1 MGLMLTLVMP
11 YLGGFRQAALRSQ
24 ARRLAGRATY
34 MFDEATGH
42 KLVLRLVFDLDHNGY
57 AALQLDPYAVQPVFA
72 PDTSLAGRPVMMP
85 AAIRIRDVTIEG
97 IGTVNRGMVATN
109 FYPEG
114 YVDAT
119 VVHLDDAS
127 GDVMT
132 LEISPLT
139 GQVAIISGDV
149 MPSGNAAVNLHRR
162 RARGF
167 TLIEVMVAIAILG
180 IALMGLLGLHHQ
192 SMQSVIRAQ
201 QATRASMLAQAVM
214 TEAELERFPDLGYY
228 QRQFRGVVPR
238 RSSPIS
244 AGNGWSRSR
253 ARFPTFAR

>member
-1 MGLMLTLVMP
+1 MKCRPGSTPHRARPGARVRRGVSWPAASPGFTLLELAVVIFIMGLMLTMAMP

-42 KLVLRLVFDLDHNGY
+42 KLVLRLIFDMDNNGY
-57 AALQLDPYAVQPVFA
+57 AAAQLDPYAVKPVFA
-72 PDTSLAGRPVMMP
+72 PDNSLSGRPVMMP

-97 IGTVNRGMVATN
+97 IGTVNRGVVATN

-119 VVHLDDAS
+119 VVHLEDAS

-132 LEISPLT
+132 LELSPLT

-149 MPSGNAAVNLHRR
+149 MPAGMRR
-162 RARGF
+162 
-167 TLIEVMVAIAILG
+167 
-180 IALMGLLGLHHQ
+180 
-192 SMQSVIRAQ
+192 
-201 QATRASMLAQAVM
+201 
-214 TEAELERFPDLGYY
+214 
-228 QRQFRGVVPR
+228 
-238 RSSPIS
+238 
-244 AGNGWSRSR
+244 
-253 ARFPTFAR
+253 

>member
-1 MGLMLTLVMP
+1 MKSRPGPSPRRARAIARARPGVSLSSASPGFTLIELAVVIFIMGLMLTVAMP

-42 KLVLRLVFDLDHNGY
+42 KLVLRLIFDLDNNGY
-57 AALQLDPYAVQPVFA
+57 AAAQLDPYAVQPVFA
-72 PDTSLAGRPVMMP
+72 PDSSVSGRPIMMP

-97 IGTVNRGMVATN
+97 IGTVNRGTVATT

-132 LEISPLT
+132 LEFSPLT
-139 GQVAIISGDV
+139 GQVTIISGDV
-149 MPSGNAAVNLHRR
+149 MPSG
-162 RARGF
+162 
-167 TLIEVMVAIAILG
+167 M
-180 IALMGLLGLHHQ
+180 
-192 SMQSVIRAQ
+192 
-201 QATRASMLAQAVM
+201 
-214 TEAELERFPDLGYY
+214 
-228 QRQFRGVVPR
+228 
-238 RSSPIS
+238 
-244 AGNGWSRSR
+244 SR
-253 ARFPTFAR
+253 